1 MADFTDKITLKRDI
15 YDSTLRLSDERFGRF
30 VRALFS
36 YAFDGME
43 PSLDDDETL
52 DVLMRSHL
60 DDFKSSVEY
69 HRKKAACGQLGGRPK
84 GTKKTTQKT
93 TRKPPEKPPENHPEN
108 HPKSV
113 SKYVSNLLT
122 VESGGAHDER
132 AATTTINQDSDDHD
146 AEFKAYLELM
156 DSDGDEPR
164 DGE

>member
-36 YAFDGME
+36 YAFDGTE
-43 PSLDDDETL
+43 PGLDDDETL

-69 HRKKAACGQLGGRPK
+69 HRKQAANGQLGGRPK
-84 GTKKTTQKT
+84 GTKKTHPKT
-93 TRKPPEKPPENHPEN
+93 TRKPPRKPPENQPEN

-132 AATTTINQDSDDHD
+132 AATTINQDSDDHD

>member
-30 VRALFS
+30 ARALFS
-36 YAFDGME
+36 YAFDGTE

-69 HRKKAACGQLGGRPK
+69 HRKKAASGQLGGRPK
-84 GTKKTTQKT
+84 GTKKTHQKT
-93 TRKPPEKPPENHPEN
+93 TRKPPEKPPEN

-132 AATTTINQDSDDHD
+132 AATINNQDSDDHD
-146 AEFKAYLELM
+146 AEFKAYLELR
-156 DSDGDEPR
+156 DSDGDAPR

>member
-36 YAFDGME
+36 YAFDGTE

-69 HRKKAACGQLGGRPK
+69 HRKQAANGQLGGRPK
-84 GTKKTTQKT
+84 GAKKTHPKT
-93 TRKPPEKPPENHPEN
+93 TRKPTRKPPENP
-108 HPKSV
+108 PKSV

-122 VESGGAHDER
+122 IESGGAHDER

>member
-36 YAFDGME
+36 YAFDGTE
-43 PSLDDDETL
+43 PSLEDDETL

-93 TRKPPEKPPENHPEN
+93 TRKPPEKPLEN

-132 AATTTINQDSDDHD
+132 AAPTINQGSDDHD

>member
-36 YAFDGME
+36 YAFDGTE

-69 HRKKAACGQLGGRPK
+69 HRKQAANGQLGGRPK
-84 GTKKTTQKT
+84 GTKKTHPKT
-93 TRKPPEKPPENHPEN
+93 TRKPTHKPPENP
-108 HPKSV
+108 PKSV

-122 VESGGAHDER
+122 VESGGAHDKR
-132 AATTTINQDSDDHD
+132 AATIINQDSDDHD
-146 AEFKAYLELM
+146 AEVRAYLELM
-156 DSDGDEPR
+156 DSGGDAPR